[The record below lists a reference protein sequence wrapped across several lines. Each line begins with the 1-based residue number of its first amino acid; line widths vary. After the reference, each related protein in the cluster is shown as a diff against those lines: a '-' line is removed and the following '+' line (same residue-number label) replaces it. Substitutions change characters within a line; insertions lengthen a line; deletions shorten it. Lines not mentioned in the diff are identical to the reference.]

1 MIKDIIDLLISF
13 LIASIRLF
21 MVYILLNYINIQLF
35 DNKISD
41 IFNILKNKNKNK
53 IYFSDVIGLE
63 NIKSDLKE
71 YAKFIKNRKKYT
83 EVGFNIP
90 RGIIFSGPPGTG
102 KTLLA
107 KALANET
114 NYNFIHASGSDFIE
128 IFVGVGAKRIRE
140 LFQKA
145 KRKKPSIIFIDEIDT
160 IGRNR
165 NGPNSSGYN
174 EQGST
179 LNSLL
184 VEMDGFDP
192 NDEILVIAASNM
204 ISVLDPALMRSGRF
218 DKKIYFDVPNI
229 YERKAMFDLYLNKI
243 KLHPNFSENLKENIE
258 TLSEQTTNCT
268 GADIKN
274 ICNQAV
280 GIYMKRY
287 NAELSDGTTMDDICM
302 AIDDILIGIEKRER
316 IMSLEER
323 NIVAHHEAG
332 HALIAYILK
341 ECSEPVKVS
350 IIPRGEAALGFSM
363 QKQVD
368 KKLYSKNDLL
378 AKICV
383 LLGGRTAELLLF
395 NNITTG
401 SSDDIMK
408 ATQIAESMIKNYGM
422 NSNYDPIY
430 FERKL
435 ENNIQEEINKEINLI
450 LDKCRNITTNIL
462 TKNKENIKKLGSFLL
477 KNEILNSK
485 DFEDIFNDIEIEDTI
500 SVWRY
505 LD

>member
-1 MIKDIIDLLISF
+1 
-13 LIASIRLF
+13 
-21 MVYILLNYINIQLF
+21 
-35 DNKISD
+35 
-41 IFNILKNKNKNK
+41 
-53 IYFSDVIGLE
+53 
-63 NIKSDLKE
+63 
-71 YAKFIKNRKKYT
+71 
-83 EVGFNIP
+83 
-90 RGIIFSGPPGTG
+90 
-102 KTLLA
+102 
-107 KALANET
+107 
-114 NYNFIHASGSDFIE
+114 
-128 IFVGVGAKRIRE
+128 
-140 LFQKA
+140 
-145 KRKKPSIIFIDEIDT
+145 
-160 IGRNR
+160 
-165 NGPNSSGYN
+165 
-174 EQGST
+174 
-179 LNSLL
+179 
-184 VEMDGFDP
+184 
-192 NDEILVIAASNM
+192 
-204 ISVLDPALMRSGRF
+204 
-218 DKKIYFDVPNI
+218 
-229 YERKAMFDLYLNKI
+229 
-243 KLHPNFSENLKENIE
+243 
-258 TLSEQTTNCT
+258 
-268 GADIKN
+268 
-274 ICNQAV
+274 
-280 GIYMKRY
+280 
-287 NAELSDGTTMDDICM
+287 M

-500 SVWRY
+500 SVWIY